1 MTPYVNVPRMLD
13 RHQTLLAG
21 EPTKTMVGP
30 FEADATNVHTV
41 RTRGAMFIPFEL
53 VALLLDKDL
62 TAREAFLV
70 VYPLLE
76 DNDLVDACRPLVE
89 FLQVASTQ
97 PTAGNSRPVTLQD
110 RLGLADH
117 PFRAAVLRQRRT
129 AVLYRVLPA
138 LVPSSHGHLP
148 DTFSETLAD
157 GLTNIAVEMHADRRA
172 RETRVSESACSK
184 TFRERYGERIADGI
198 LLLTA
203 SADDDI
209 LPSFYQELGGKQ
221 KEESERVIL
230 QREVDQSA
238 DIFDVLPF
246 KVTPSQ
252 VIALKTFDLA
262 GLSMSKVGTGVM
274 PLSIIPPEATFL
286 AASRALAN
294 NHAQAET
301 YDLSGKSTTL
311 CTADTQ
317 RLRNQKGYL
326 PANWMEERTQL
337 RCTLAL
343 LGALCGDDHAVP
355 AAWRSMLRQYERV
368 EARIIHEMDTE
379 VGARLGPPLFVF
391 HLQLILRDWF
401 VDQMRTGQAAIVPA
415 PEFGYYLKLF
425 DRQNNLSWLPSVT
438 NIPALFAL
446 RATPVRA
453 PNAPRRLAA
462 PATVPTAAPA
472 ANAGNGDR
480 AAPAPERPN
489 LGSRVR
495 NPGRDTRFTGNTA
508 FAKNV
513 RARRVEEAIVAAGGR
528 SALPHIFRYGVSMCL
543 CVSYHAKETC
553 FDSCLRAAT
562 HSPLTAEEKGPF
574 HEWCAIAF
582 A

>member
-1 MTPYVNVPRMLD
+1 
-13 RHQTLLAG
+13 
-21 EPTKTMVGP
+21 
-30 FEADATNVHTV
+30 
-41 RTRGAMFIPFEL
+41 
-53 VALLLDKDL
+53 
-62 TAREAFLV
+62 
-70 VYPLLE
+70 
-76 DNDLVDACRPLVE
+76 LVDACRPLVE

-97 PTAGNSRPVTLQD
+97 PSAGNSRPVTLQD

-117 PFRAAVLRQRRT
+117 PVLAAVLRQRRT

-138 LVPSSHGHLP
+138 LVPSSHGRLP
-148 DTFSETLAD
+148 DTFAETLAD

-172 RETRVSESACSK
+172 RETRVSESARSK
-184 TFRERYGERIADGI
+184 TFRGRYGERIADGI

-209 LPSFYQELGGKQ
+209 LPPFYQELGGKQ
-221 KEESERVIL
+221 KGESERVIL

-238 DIFDVLPF
+238 DTFDVLPF
-246 KVTPSQ
+246 KVTPSR
-252 VIALKTFDLA
+252 VISLKTFDFA
-262 GLSMSKVGTGVM
+262 GLSMSEVGTGVM
-274 PLSIIPPEATFL
+274 PLSIIPPEATSL
-286 AASRALAN
+286 ATSRALTN

-301 YDLSGKSTTL
+301 YDLSGESTTL
-311 CTADTQ
+311 STADTQ
-317 RLRNQKGYL
+317 RLWNQKGYL
-326 PANWMEERTQL
+326 PANWMDARTQL

-343 LGALCGDDHAVP
+343 CGYDHVVP

-379 VGARLGPPLFVF
+379 VVERLGPPLFVF

-401 VDQMRTGQAAIVPA
+401 VDQMRTDQVAIIPA
-415 PEFGYYLKLF
+415 PDFGYYLKLF

-446 RATPVRA
+446 RATPVRT

-462 PATVPTAAPA
+462 PAAVPTAAPA

-480 AAPAPERPN
+480 AAPTPERPN
-489 LGSRVR
+489 LGARVR

-508 FAKNV
+508 FANNV

-528 SALPHIFRYGVSMCL
+528 HALPHIL
-543 CVSYHAKETC
+543 
-553 FDSCLRAAT
+553 
-562 HSPLTAEEKGPF
+562 
-574 HEWCAIAF
+574 
-582 A
+582 